1 MHNSS
6 KDECMKERFSWKKI
20 YVSLL
25 IEDDELLKKCKEIWD
40 KLSNSIKKG
49 FELVYNGKYPKAKI
63 KSYKWKVR
71 TNFHVE
77 EQNNH
82 DDKLYFVIKKNY
94 HNKRVFFERAFLKM
108 CFLREKFWEFLFW
121 GNNFDKCLIWLLV
134 VMVAVCDGCLLKVKT
149 FSLSNL

>member
-25 IEDDELLKKCKEIWD
+25 IEDDELLKKCKKIWD

-63 KSYKWKVR
+63 KSYKWKFR

-82 DDKLYFVIKKNY
+82 DDKLYFVIKKIITIKGY
-94 HNKRVFFERAFLKM
+94 FLKGH
-108 CFLREKFWEFLFW
+108 FWKCVFW
-121 GNNFDKCLIWLLV
+121 GRNSENFCFEETTLIN
-134 VMVAVCDGCLLKVKT
+134 A
-149 FSLSNL
+149 